1 MKLVLLDHNG
11 VISQSSSTFI
21 KTPDEWIP
29 IPGSL
34 EAIAHLTHSGFRVVI
49 ATNQSGIGRGL
60 LDMATFN
67 AINDKMH
74 KAINQAG
81 GRIDAIFFCPHT
93 SADKC
98 HCRKPATGMF
108 EEIIQ
113 RYGVDLKNVPAIGDS
128 LRDLQAAAAIGAT
141 PILVLTGK
149 GKITSTKSGIPENT
163 RIFANLA
170 MAVDAL
176 VGKV

>member
-1 MKLVLLDHNG
+1 MKLIILDHNG
-11 VISQSSSTFI
+11 VINQSSDTFI

-34 EAIAHLTHSGFRVVI
+34 EAIARLTHSGYRVVI

-60 LDMATFN
+60 MDMAAYN

-93 SADKC
+93 NEDKC
-98 HCRKPATGMF
+98 LCRKPATGMY
-108 EEIIQ
+108 EEIMQ
-113 RYGVDLKNVPAIGDS
+113 RYGVNLNNVPTIGDS
-128 LRDLQAAAAIGAT
+128 LRDLQAAAAVGAI

-149 GKITSTKSGIPENT
+149 GQRTRAKKDIPANTQIFEN
-163 RIFANLA
+163 LS
-170 MAVDAL
+170 MAVDSLA
-176 VGKV
+176 GQA

>member
-1 MKLVLLDHNG
+1 MKLIILDHNG
-11 VISQSSSTFI
+11 VINQSSDTFI

-34 EAIAHLTHSGFRVVI
+34 EAIARLTYSGYRVII

-60 LDMATFN
+60 MDMAAYN

-93 SADKC
+93 NEDKC
-98 HCRKPATGMF
+98 LCRKPATGMY
-108 EEIIQ
+108 EEIMQ
-113 RYGVDLKNVPAIGDS
+113 RYGVNLNNVPTIGDS
-128 LRDLQAAAAIGAT
+128 LRDLQAAAAVGAI

-149 GKITSTKSGIPENT
+149 GQRTRAKKDIPANTQIFEN
-163 RIFANLA
+163 LS

-176 VGKV
+176 VGHV